1 MKLKRLV
8 KAIVLGIGLIG
19 IAVSLPA
26 VTGLEVYKVITNYP
40 NPFDS
45 RQENTTILY
54 TLVTDSEVKANI
66 YDLFGNPIKV
76 YPEKKET
83 AGIKMI
89 VWDGTDDN
97 GSKVTKGG
105 YICVVEI
112 RNGGMK
118 VMATRKIGVVH

>member
-8 KAIVLGIGLIG
+8 KAIVLGIGFIS
-19 IAVSLPA
+19 IVAALPA
-26 VTGLEVYKVITNYP
+26 AAALEVYNVTNYP

-54 TLVTDSEVKANI
+54 TLGADSEVKAKI
-66 YDLFGNPIKV
+66 YDLFGNSVKE
-76 YPEKKET
+76 YPEKMET
-83 AGIKMI
+83 AGIKRI
-89 VWDGTDDN
+89 IWDGTDDN
-97 GSKVTKGG
+97 GSKVVKGG

-112 RNGGMK
+112 RNDGMK